1 MWTTDSIKT
10 VDGTVKANNPK
21 IDDLVFDIA
30 LGITKIQL
38 VGDTILGSKKKMLNP
53 RTNLHKDI
61 SKILENSN
69 YKDFYKWNKERIFI
83 RDGISIE
90 VVKYDITTSDICLV
104 KMSGKEV
111 RMTKKQLREWYEE

>member
-1 MWTTDSIKT
+1 
-10 VDGTVKANNPK
+10 
-21 IDDLVFDIA
+21 
-30 LGITKIQL
+30 
-38 VGDTILGSKKKMLNP
+38 MLNP
-53 RTNLHKDI
+53 KTNLHKDI
-61 SKILENSN
+61 SEILEDSN

>member
-30 LGITKIQL
+30 LGITKSQL
-38 VGDTILGSKKKMLNP
+38 VGDTTLGSKKKMLDS

-61 SKILENSN
+61 SKILEDSN
-69 YKDFYKWNKERIFI
+69 YKDFYKWDKERIFQ
-83 RDGISIE
+83 RDGITIE
-90 VVKYDITTSDICLV
+90 VIKYDITTSDMCLV
-104 KMSGKEV
+104 KMSDREV
-111 RMTKKQLREWYEE
+111 KMTKKQLREWYEE

>member
-1 MWTTDSIKT
+1 MWTIDSIKT

-30 LGITKIQL
+30 LGITKSQL
-38 VGDTILGSKKKMLNP
+38 VGDTTLGSKKKMLNP

-61 SKILENSN
+61 SKILEDSN
-69 YKDFYKWNKERIFI
+69 YKDFYKWNKERIFQ
-83 RDGISIE
+83 RDGITIE
-90 VVKYDITTSDICLV
+90 VVKYDITTSDMCLV

-111 RMTKKQLREWYEE
+111 RMTKKKLREWYEE

>member
-1 MWTTDSIKT
+1 MWITDSIKT

-30 LGITKIQL
+30 LGITKSQL
-38 VGDTILGSKKKMLNP
+38 VGDTTLGSKKKMLNP

-61 SKILENSN
+61 SKILEDSN
-69 YKDFYKWNKERIFI
+69 YKDFYKWNKERIFQ
-83 RDGISIE
+83 RDGITIE
-90 VVKYDITTSDICLV
+90 VVKYDITTSDMCLV

>member
-30 LGITKIQL
+30 LGITKSQL

-61 SKILENSN
+61 SKILEDSN

-90 VVKYDITTSDICLV
+90 VVKYDITTSDMCLV

>member
-10 VDGTVKANNPK
+10 VDGAVKANNPK

-30 LGITKIQL
+30 LGITKSQL
-38 VGDTILGSKKKMLNP
+38 VGDTTLGSKKKMLNP

-61 SKILENSN
+61 SKILEDSN
-69 YKDFYKWNKERIFI
+69 YKDFYKWDKERIFQ
-83 RDGISIE
+83 REGVTIE
-90 VVKYDITTSDICLV
+90 VVKYDITTSDMCLV
-104 KMSGKEV
+104 KMSDREV

>member
-1 MWTTDSIKT
+1 MWTIDSIKT

-30 LGITKIQL
+30 LGITKSQL
-38 VGDTILGSKKKMLNP
+38 VGDTTLGSNKKMLNP

-61 SKILENSN
+61 SKILEDSN
-69 YKDFYKWNKERIFI
+69 YKDFYKWNKERIFQ
-83 RDGISIE
+83 RDGITIE
-90 VVKYDITTSDICLV
+90 VVKYDITTSDMCLV

>member
-30 LGITKIQL
+30 LGITKSQL
-38 VGDTILGSKKKMLNP
+38 VGDTTLGCKKKILNP

-61 SKILENSN
+61 SKILEDSN
-69 YKDFYKWNKERIFI
+69 YKDFYKWNKERIFQ
-83 RDGISIE
+83 RDGITIE
-90 VVKYDITTSDICLV
+90 VVKYDITTSDMCLV

>member
-30 LGITKIQL
+30 LGITKSQL
-38 VGDTILGSKKKMLNP
+38 VGNTTLGSKKKMLNP

-61 SKILENSN
+61 FKILEDSN
-69 YKDFYKWNKERIFI
+69 YKDFYKWNKERIFQ
-83 RDGISIE
+83 RDGITIE
-90 VVKYDITTSDICLV
+90 VVKYDITTSDMCLV

>member
-30 LGITKIQL
+30 LGITKSQL
-38 VGDTILGSKKKMLNP
+38 VGDTTLGSKKKTLNP

-61 SKILENSN
+61 SKILEDSN
-69 YKDFYKWNKERIFI
+69 YKDFYKWNKERIFQ
-83 RDGISIE
+83 RDGITIE
-90 VVKYDITTSDICLV
+90 VVKYDITTSDMCLV

>member
-1 MWTTDSIKT
+1 MWTIDSIKT

-30 LGITKIQL
+30 LGITKSQL
-38 VGDTILGSKKKMLNP
+38 VGDTTLGSKKKMLNP

-61 SKILENSN
+61 SKILEDSN
-69 YKDFYKWNKERIFI
+69 YKDFYKWNKERIFQ
-83 RDGISIE
+83 RDGITIE
-90 VVKYDITTSDICLV
+90 VVKYDITTSDMCLV

>member
-30 LGITKIQL
+30 LGITKSQL
-38 VGDTILGSKKKMLNP
+38 VGDTTLGSKKKMLNP

-61 SKILENSN
+61 SKILEDSN
-69 YKDFYKWNKERIFI
+69 YKEFYKWDKERIFQ
-83 RDGISIE
+83 RDGITIE
-90 VVKYDITTSDICLV
+90 VVKYDITTSDMCLV

>member
-10 VDGTVKANNPK
+10 VDGAVKANNPK

-30 LGITKIQL
+30 LGITKSQL
-38 VGDTILGSKKKMLNP
+38 VGDTTLGSKKKMLNP

-61 SKILENSN
+61 SKILEDSN
-69 YKDFYKWNKERIFI
+69 YKDFYKWDKERIFQ
-83 RDGISIE
+83 REGVTIE
-90 VVKYDITTSDICLV
+90 VVKYDITTSDMCLV

>member
-10 VDGTVKANNPK
+10 ADGTVKANNPK

-30 LGITKIQL
+30 LGITKSQL
-38 VGDTILGSKKKMLNP
+38 VGDTTLGNKKTMLNP

-61 SKILENSN
+61 SKILEDSN
-69 YKDFYKWNKERIFI
+69 YKDFYKWDKERIFT
-83 RDGISIE
+83 RDGITIE
-90 VVKYDITTSDICLV
+90 VVKYDITTSDMCLV

-111 RMTKKQLREWYEE
+111 KMTKKQLREWYEE

>member
-1 MWTTDSIKT
+1 MWTIDSIKT

-30 LGITKIQL
+30 LGITKSQL
-38 VGDTILGSKKKMLNP
+38 IGDTTLGSKKKMLNP

-61 SKILENSN
+61 SKILEDSN
-69 YKDFYKWNKERIFI
+69 YKDFYKWNKERIFQ
-83 RDGISIE
+83 RDGITIE
-90 VVKYDITTSDICLV
+90 VVKYDITTSDMCLV

>member
-30 LGITKIQL
+30 LGITKSQL
-38 VGDTILGSKKKMLNP
+38 VGDTTLGSKKKMLNP

-61 SKILENSN
+61 SKILEDSN
-69 YKDFYKWNKERIFI
+69 YKDFYKWDKERIFQ
-83 RDGISIE
+83 REGITIE
-90 VVKYDITTSDICLV
+90 VVKYDITTSDMCLV

>member
-1 MWTTDSIKT
+1 MWTTDGIKT

-30 LGITKIQL
+30 LGITKSQL
-38 VGDTILGSKKKMLNP
+38 VGNTTLGSKKKMLNP

-61 SKILENSN
+61 SKILEDSN
-69 YKDFYKWNKERIFI
+69 YKEFYKWDKERIFQ
-83 RDGISIE
+83 RDGITIE
-90 VVKYDITTSDICLV
+90 VVKYDITTSDMCLV

-111 RMTKKQLREWYEE
+111 RMTKKQLREWHEE

>member
-30 LGITKIQL
+30 LGITKSQL
-38 VGDTILGSKKKMLNP
+38 VGDATLGSKKKMLNP
-53 RTNLHKDI
+53 KTNLHKDI
-61 SKILENSN
+61 SEILEDSN

-90 VVKYDITTSDICLV
+90 VVKYDITTSDMCLV

>member
-30 LGITKIQL
+30 LGITKSQL
-38 VGDTILGSKKKMLNP
+38 VGDATLGSKKEMLNP
-53 RTNLHKDI
+53 KTNLHKDI
-61 SKILENSN
+61 SEILEDSN

>member
-30 LGITKIQL
+30 LGITKSQL
-38 VGDTILGSKKKMLNP
+38 VGDTTLGSKKKMLNP

-61 SKILENSN
+61 SKILEDSN
-69 YKDFYKWNKERIFI
+69 YKDFYKWNKERIFQ
-83 RDGISIE
+83 RDGITIE
-90 VVKYDITTSDICLV
+90 VVKYDITTSDMCLV

>member
-30 LGITKIQL
+30 LGITKSQL
-38 VGDTILGSKKKMLNP
+38 VGDATLGSKKKMLNP
-53 RTNLHKDI
+53 KTNLHKDI
-61 SKILENSN
+61 SEILEDSN